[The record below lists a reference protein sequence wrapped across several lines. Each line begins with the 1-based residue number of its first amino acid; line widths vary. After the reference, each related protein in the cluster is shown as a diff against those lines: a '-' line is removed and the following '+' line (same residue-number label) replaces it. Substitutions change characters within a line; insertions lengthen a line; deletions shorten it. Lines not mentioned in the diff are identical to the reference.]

1 MSFIRARSVFISD
14 THLGTYGSQA
24 EKIIELLDSISV
36 EKLYLVGDIIDGW
49 QLQSKWYWPETHSF
63 VLEKIIKI
71 SENGT
76 KVFYISGN
84 HDDFLRKI
92 GNFKLGGIIFCNEVT
107 HITPDNKKFLVIHGD
122 KYDQVIAKAPWVA
135 YILDA
140 LYNFFQFVNR
150 KLNIFLKFFGFK
162 YFSVIDIL
170 KANIKSVSNFICHF
184 EFEVLKDIKE
194 RKFDG
199 VICGHIHHAQ
209 NKKIRGIQYMNCGD
223 WVDSCTALIEDLNG
237 QIKILDWKNQKI
249 KNTHFTFIETMGV

>member
-92 GNFKLGGIIFCNEVT
+92 GNFKLGGITFCKEVT
-107 HITPDNKKFLVIHGD
+107 HITPDNKKFLVIHRD
-122 KYDQVIAKAPWVA
+122 KYDQVIAKVPWVA
-135 YILDA
+135 YILDE

-162 YFSVIDIL
+162 YFSLIDIFFL
-170 KANIKSVSNFICHF
+170 PSLSYPRVYFLLTFAFHSPLEKAMELLQRNPRWQCV
-184 EFEVLKDIKE
+184 EQVRD
-194 RKFDG
+194 
-199 VICGHIHHAQ
+199 
-209 NKKIRGIQYMNCGD
+209 Y
-223 WVDSCTALIEDLNG
+223 
-237 QIKILDWKNQKI
+237 
-249 KNTHFTFIETMGV
+249 

>member
-92 GNFKLGGIIFCNEVT
+92 GNFKLGGIIFCKEVT

-162 YFSVIDIL
+162 YFSGSSNNSLIFIVIYL
-170 KANIKSVSNFICHF
+170 GMSGQLMYFGSPPYSNIIMPLSSS
-184 EFEVLKDIKE
+184 
-194 RKFDG
+194 
-199 VICGHIHHAQ
+199 HA
-209 NKKIRGIQYMNCGD
+209 
-223 WVDSCTALIEDLNG
+223 SA
-237 QIKILDWKNQKI
+237 
-249 KNTHFTFIETMGV
+249 